1 MTQFEG
7 EVKIDESLFGRK
19 NKYNK
24 REHKGHRIWFFGIIH
39 RESNKLIIYPVNDR
53 SANIVCLFGS

>member
-19 NKYNK
+19 IKYNK
-24 REHKGHRIWFFGIIH
+24 REHKGHRIWFLALST
-39 RESNKLIIYPVNDR
+39 ENLI
-53 SANIVCLFGS
+53 SL